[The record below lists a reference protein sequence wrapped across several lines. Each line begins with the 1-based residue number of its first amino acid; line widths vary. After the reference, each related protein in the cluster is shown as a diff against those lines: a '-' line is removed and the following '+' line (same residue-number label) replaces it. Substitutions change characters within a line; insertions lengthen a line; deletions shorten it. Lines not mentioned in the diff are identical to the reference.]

1 MFHRLAFPL
10 LYFLAP
16 RLLPKILKFGRLVWR
31 LTFDKRVSIFL
42 RALVPL
48 AVIYVVFPY
57 DFIKDWGLPFG
68 IGRFDDLI
76 VMGLALLFLTKLA
89 PPEIVDEHLDRI
101 PSSDRPEDKDPAKVV
116 DGSSRVIDD
125 E

>member
-1 MFHRLAFPL
+1 MFYRLAFPL

-16 RLLPKILKFGRLVWR
+16 RLLPKAMKFARLVWR

-48 AVIYVVFPY
+48 ALLYVISPY
-57 DFIKDWGLPFG
+57 DILRDRIPIL
-68 IGRFDDLI
+68 GRFDDLI
-76 VMGLALLFLTKLA
+76 ILGLALLFLTKLA
-89 PPEIVDEHLDRI
+89 PPNVVDEHMDRV
-101 PSSDRPEDKDPAKVV
+101 PESNRPEDKDPEKVV
-116 DGSSRVIDD
+116 EGSSRLIDD

>member
-1 MFHRLAFPL
+1 MFYRLAFPL

-16 RLLPKILKFGRLVWR
+16 RLLPKAMKFARLVWR

-42 RALVPL
+42 RALVPIAL
-48 AVIYVVFPY
+48 LYVISPY
-57 DFIKDWGLPFG
+57 DILRDRIPI

-76 VMGLALLFLTKLA
+76 ILGLALLFLTKLA
-89 PPEIVDEHLDRI
+89 PPNVVDEYMDRV
-101 PSSDRPEDKDPAKVV
+101 PESNRPEDKDPEKVV
-116 DGSSRVIDD
+116 DGSSRLIDD

>member
-1 MFHRLAFPL
+1 MFYRLAFPL

-16 RLLPKILKFGRLVWR
+16 RLLPKAMKFARLVWR

-48 AVIYVVFPY
+48 ALLYVISPY
-57 DFIKDWGLPFG
+57 DILRDRIPIL
-68 IGRFDDLI
+68 GRFDDLI
-76 VMGLALLFLTKLA
+76 ILGLALLFLTKLA
-89 PPEIVDEHLDRI
+89 PPNVVDEHMDRV
-101 PSSDRPEDKDPAKVV
+101 PKSNRPEDKDPEKVV
-116 DGSSRVIDD
+116 DGSSRLIDD

>member
-10 LYFLAP
+10 IFFLAP
-16 RLLPKILKFGRLVWR
+16 RLLPKVLKFAKLVCR

-48 AVIYVVFPY
+48 AILYVI
-57 DFIKDWGLPFG
+57 LPSPNLISDRIPIFG
-68 IGRFDDLI
+68 WLDDVI
-76 VMGLALLFLTKLA
+76 IMGLALLFLTKGA
-89 PPEIVDEHLDRI
+89 SPVIVDEHLDRV
-101 PSSDRPEDKDPAKVV
+101 PKSDRPEDKDPDKVV
-116 DGSSRVIDD
+116 DGSSRLIDD

>member
-10 LYFLAP
+10 IVFLAP
-16 RLLPKILKFGRLVWR
+16 RLLPKAIPFARLVWR

-42 RALVPL
+42 RILVPL
-48 AVIYVVFPY
+48 SVIYIISPI
-57 DFIKDWGLPFG
+57 DLIKDRLPFG

-76 VMGLALLFLTKLA
+76 ILGLALLFLTKLA
-89 PPEIVDEHLDRI
+89 PQNIVDEHMGRA
-101 PSSDRPEDKDPAKVV
+101 PKSNRPEDSDPNNVV
-116 DGSSRVIDD
+116 DSSSRIVDD

>member
-1 MFHRLAFPL
+1 MFYRLAFPL

-16 RLLPKILKFGRLVWR
+16 RLLPKAIKFARLVWR

-42 RALVPL
+42 RAVVPIAL
-48 AVIYVVFPY
+48 LYVISPY
-57 DFIKDWGLPFG
+57 DILRDRIPI

-76 VMGLALLFLTKLA
+76 ILGLALLFLTKLA
-89 PPEIVDEHLDRI
+89 PPNVVDEHMDRV
-101 PSSDRPEDKDPAKVV
+101 PESNRPEDKDPEKVV
-116 DGSSRVIDD
+116 DGSSRLIDD

>member
-16 RLLPKILKFGRLVWR
+16 RLLPKIIKFAKLVWR

-48 AVIYVVFPY
+48 AALYVISPV
-57 DFIKDWGLPFG
+57 DLIKDRLPFG
-68 IGRFDDLI
+68 IGRFDDVI
-76 VMGLALLFLTKLA
+76 IMGLALMFLTKLA
-89 PPEIVDEHLDRI
+89 PPAVVDEHMDRI
-101 PSSDRPEDKDPAKVV
+101 PKSDRPEDKDPDKVV
-116 DGSSRVIDD
+116 DGSSRLIDD

>member
-1 MFHRLAFPL
+1 MFYRLAFPL

-16 RLLPKILKFGRLVWR
+16 RLLPKAMKFARLVWR

-48 AVIYVVFPY
+48 ALLYVISPY
-57 DFIKDWGLPFG
+57 DILRDRIPIL
-68 IGRFDDLI
+68 GRFDDLI
-76 VMGLALLFLTKLA
+76 ILGLALLFLTKLA
-89 PPEIVDEHLDRI
+89 PSNVVDEHMDRV
-101 PSSDRPEDKDPAKVV
+101 PKSNRPEDKDPEKVV
-116 DGSSRVIDD
+116 DGSSRLIDD

>member
-1 MFHRLAFPL
+1 MFYRLAFPL

-16 RLLPKILKFGRLVWR
+16 RLLPKAMKFARLVWR

-48 AVIYVVFPY
+48 ALLYVISPY
-57 DFIKDWGLPFG
+57 DILRDRIPIL
-68 IGRFDDLI
+68 GRFDDLI
-76 VMGLALLFLTKLA
+76 ILGLALLFLTKLA
-89 PPEIVDEHLDRI
+89 PANVVDEHMDRV
-101 PSSDRPEDKDPAKVV
+101 PESNRPEDKDPEKVV
-116 DGSSRVIDD
+116 DGSSRLIDD

>member
-1 MFHRLAFPL
+1 MFYRLAFPL

-16 RLLPKILKFGRLVWR
+16 RLLPKAMKFARLVWR

-48 AVIYVVFPY
+48 ALLYVISPY
-57 DFIKDWGLPFG
+57 DILRDRIPIL
-68 IGRFDDLI
+68 GRFDDLI
-76 VMGLALLFLTKLA
+76 ILGLALLFLTKLA
-89 PPEIVDEHLDRI
+89 PANVVDEHMERV
-101 PSSDRPEDKDPAKVV
+101 PESNRPEDKDPEKVV
-116 DGSSRVIDD
+116 DGSSRLIDD

>member
-10 LYFLAP
+10 IFFLVP
-16 RLLPKILKFGRLVWR
+16 RLLPKVIGFVRLVWR

-48 AVIYVVFPY
+48 AVLYILSPL
-57 DFIKDWGLPFG
+57 DLIPDRIPI
-68 IGRFDDLI
+68 IGRFDDLFI
-76 VMGLALLFLTKLA
+76 LGLALLFLTKLA
-89 PPEIVDEHLDRI
+89 PPHVVDEHMGRTT
-101 PSSDRPEDKDPAKVV
+101 PSERPEDKDPAKVV
-116 DGSSRVIDD
+116 DGSSRLIDD

>member
-1 MFHRLAFPL
+1 MFYRLAFPL

-16 RLLPKILKFGRLVWR
+16 RLLPKAMKVARLVWR

-48 AVIYVVFPY
+48 ALLYVISPY
-57 DFIKDWGLPFG
+57 DILRDRIPIL
-68 IGRFDDLI
+68 GRFDDLI
-76 VMGLALLFLTKLA
+76 ILGLALLFLTKLA
-89 PPEIVDEHLDRI
+89 PPNVVDEHMDRV
-101 PSSDRPEDKDPAKVV
+101 PESNRPEDKDPEKVV
-116 DGSSRVIDD
+116 DGSSRLIDD

>member
-1 MFHRLAFPL
+1 MFYRLAFPL

-16 RLLPKILKFGRLVWR
+16 RLLPKAIKFARLVWR

-42 RALVPL
+42 RAVVPIAL
-48 AVIYVVFPY
+48 LYVISPY
-57 DFIKDWGLPFG
+57 DILKDRIPI

-76 VMGLALLFLTKLA
+76 ILGLALLFLTKMA
-89 PPEIVDEHLDRI
+89 PPNVVDEHMDRV
-101 PSSDRPEDKDPAKVV
+101 PESNRPEDKDPEKVV
-116 DGSSRVIDD
+116 DGSSRLIDD

>member
-16 RLLPKILKFGRLVWR
+16 RLLPKAMKFARLVWR

-42 RALVPL
+42 RALVPIAL
-48 AVIYVVFPY
+48 LYVISPY
-57 DFIKDWGLPFG
+57 DILKDRIPI

-76 VMGLALLFLTKLA
+76 ILGLALLFLTKMA
-89 PPEIVDEHLDRI
+89 PPNVVDEHMDRV
-101 PSSDRPEDKDPAKVV
+101 PESNRPEDKDPEKVV
-116 DGSSRVIDD
+116 DGSSRLIDD

>member
-16 RLLPKILKFGRLVWR
+16 RLLPKAMKFARLVWR
-31 LTFDKRVSIFL
+31 LTLDKRVSIFL
-42 RALVPL
+42 RALVPIAL
-48 AVIYVVFPY
+48 LYVISPY
-57 DFIKDWGLPFG
+57 DILKDRIPI

-76 VMGLALLFLTKLA
+76 ILGLALLFLTKLA
-89 PPEIVDEHLDRI
+89 PPNVVDEHMDRV
-101 PSSDRPEDKDPAKVV
+101 PESNRPEDKDPEKVV
-116 DGSSRVIDD
+116 DGSSRLIDD

>member
-1 MFHRLAFPL
+1 MFHRLAMPL

-16 RLLPKILKFGRLVWR
+16 RLLPKVIKFVVLAWR

-42 RALVPL
+42 RMLVPL
-48 AVIYVVFPY
+48 AIVYVISPVDLLRDRVP
-57 DFIKDWGLPFG
+57 I

-76 VMGLALLFLTKLA
+76 VFGLALLFLTKLA
-89 PPEIVDEHLDRI
+89 SPAIVDEHMGAE
-101 PSSDRPEDKDPAKVV
+101 PKSDRPEDKDPQSVV
-116 DGSSRVIDD
+116 DGTSRLIDD

>member
-1 MFHRLAFPL
+1 MFHRLAMPL

-16 RLLPKILKFGRLVWR
+16 RLLPKVIKFVVLVWR

-42 RALVPL
+42 RMLVPL
-48 AVIYVVFPY
+48 AIVYVISPVDLLRDRVP
-57 DFIKDWGLPFG
+57 I

-76 VMGLALLFLTKLA
+76 VFGLALLFLTKLA
-89 PPEIVDEHLDRI
+89 PPAIINEHMGVE
-101 PSSDRPEDKDPAKVV
+101 PKSDRPEDKDPESVV
-116 DGSSRVIDD
+116 DGTSRLIDD

>member
-1 MFHRLAFPL
+1 MFYRLAFPL

-16 RLLPKILKFGRLVWR
+16 RLLPKAMKFARLVWR

-42 RALVPL
+42 RALVPIAL
-48 AVIYVVFPY
+48 LYVISPY
-57 DFIKDWGLPFG
+57 DILRDRIPI

-76 VMGLALLFLTKLA
+76 ILGLASLFLTKLA
-89 PPEIVDEHLDRI
+89 PPNVVDEHMDRV
-101 PSSDRPEDKDPAKVV
+101 PESNRPEDKDPEKVV
-116 DGSSRVIDD
+116 DGSSRLIDD

>member
-1 MFHRLAFPL
+1 MFYRLAFPL

-16 RLLPKILKFGRLVWR
+16 RLLPKAMKVARLVWR

-48 AVIYVVFPY
+48 ALLYVISPY
-57 DFIKDWGLPFG
+57 DILKDRIPI

-76 VMGLALLFLTKLA
+76 ILGLALLFLTKLA
-89 PPEIVDEHLDRI
+89 PPNVVDEHMDRV
-101 PSSDRPEDKDPAKVV
+101 PESNRPEDKDPEKVV
-116 DGSSRVIDD
+116 DGSSRLIDD

>member
-16 RLLPKILKFGRLVWR
+16 RLLPKAMKFARLVWR

-42 RALVPL
+42 RALVPIAL
-48 AVIYVVFPY
+48 LYVISPY
-57 DFIKDWGLPFG
+57 DILRDRIP
-68 IGRFDDLI
+68 IVGRFDDLI
-76 VMGLALLFLTKLA
+76 ILGLALLFLTKMA
-89 PPEIVDEHLDRI
+89 PPNVVDEHMDRV
-101 PSSDRPEDKDPAKVV
+101 PESNRPEDKDPEKVV
-116 DGSSRVIDD
+116 DGSSRLIDD

>member
-10 LYFLAP
+10 LYFLVP
-16 RLLPKILKFGRLVWR
+16 RLLPKAMKFARLAWR

-48 AVIYVVFPY
+48 ALLYVISPY
-57 DFIKDWGLPFG
+57 DILRDRIPI

-76 VMGLALLFLTKLA
+76 ILGLALLFLTKLA
-89 PPEIVDEHLDRI
+89 PPNVVDEHMDRV
-101 PSSDRPEDKDPAKVV
+101 PESNRPEDKDPEKVV
-116 DGSSRVIDD
+116 DGSSRLIDD